1 MATSL
6 LVDGFRYNLMCLH
19 RRRLSFTVMVQ
30 CPRCSAEL
38 LDTDQYC
45 GRCGIRLKSSART
58 PGSAARSSLL
68 RPEADLECESLP
80 WVSKSLAGMGPESA
94 VPTGPREATPI
105 DIPATP
111 TARLVVIRHGQLVR
125 EFPLQGTQ
133 WLIGRWDP
141 QQRVFP
147 DVDLDDDDPEATV
160 SRRHA
165 YLVYQDGQYLIEDL
179 GSTNGT
185 FINRGH
191 RLIPGRRYVVQDGDE
206 IIVGKT
212 FLKLVIG

>member
-1 MATSL
+1 M
-6 LVDGFRYNLMCLH
+6 
-19 RRRLSFTVMVQ
+19 
-30 CPRCSAEL
+30 
-38 LDTDQYC
+38 
-45 GRCGIRLKSSART
+45 
-58 PGSAARSSLL
+58 
-68 RPEADLECESLP
+68 ECESLP
-80 WVSKSLAGMGPESA
+80 WVSKSLASMGPEPA
-94 VPTGPREATPI
+94 APTGPREATPI
-105 DIPATP
+105 DVPVTP
-111 TARLVVIRHGQLVR
+111 MARLVVIRHGQLVR